1 MPFAVTLPS
10 FGAYPGDTGGEP
22 HGPVNTQRS
31 EKSQR
36 HPAKAGIE
44 AFATV
49 SSPLA
54 KDDPAQGMVLF
65 VYYLGTIVWLVLEN
79 KDRLALA
86 N

>member
-1 MPFAVTLPS
+1 M
-10 FGAYPGDTGGEP
+10 
-22 HGPVNTQRS
+22 
-31 EKSQR
+31 
-36 HPAKAGIE
+36 AGIE